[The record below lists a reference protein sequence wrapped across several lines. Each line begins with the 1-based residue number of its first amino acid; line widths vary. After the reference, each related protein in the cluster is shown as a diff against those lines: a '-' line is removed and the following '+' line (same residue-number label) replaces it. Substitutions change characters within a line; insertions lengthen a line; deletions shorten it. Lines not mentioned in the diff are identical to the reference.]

1 MDGGLAGCLSA
12 GGTGFCLIC
21 RAKSATIYTKWGCG
35 EVVKRISC
43 RVVRSV
49 PFKRSGGASRRAG
62 HLDAEVSWGGSV
74 DAVNIS
80 FKSPDNSVVYRSR
93 RGAVEIPLGEDC
105 AGRILDFYA

>member
-1 MDGGLAGCLSA
+1 
-12 GGTGFCLIC
+12 
-21 RAKSATIYTKWGCG
+21 
-35 EVVKRISC
+35 VVKRISC

-62 HLDAEVSWGGSV
+62 CWDAEVSWGGAAEAANV
-74 DAVNIS
+74 S

-93 RGAVEIPLGEDC
+93 RGAVQIPLGEDC